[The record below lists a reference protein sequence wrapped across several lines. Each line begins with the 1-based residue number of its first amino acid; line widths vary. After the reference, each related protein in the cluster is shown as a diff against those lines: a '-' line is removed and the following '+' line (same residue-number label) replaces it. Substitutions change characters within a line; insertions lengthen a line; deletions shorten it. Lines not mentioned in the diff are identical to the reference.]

1 MNYYI
6 LDEDGTIQATRNLE
20 EFEAYLKKHQRHVG
34 LSLVGEPGAQVRIAT
49 RFLGVTAG
57 GGVNKPALFETVVT
71 AGPRSE
77 KEIGGKKCH
86 TFEEA
91 LQLHADYIAKMQT
104 ERGSQVEHDYSY
116 GMHALAKK
124 HWEDT

>member
-57 GGVNKPALFETVVT
+57 GGVNKPALFETQVYE
-71 AGPRSE
+71 GPPSHRD
-77 KEIGGKKCH
+77 IGGKKCH

-91 LQLHADYIAKMQT
+91 LQLHAEYIHKMQV
-104 ERGSQVEHDYSY
+104 ERGHPLWHDFSY
-116 GMHALAKK
+116 GMHPLAKK
-124 HWEDT
+124 HWEGT